1 MLMNLIDYRPIAP
14 SDYEAMRQFL
24 TSQGWD
30 RRVSDR
36 ERFAKMMAR
45 ADRTM
50 LALDDGRLVGCAR
63 ALCDGVSNGY
73 ISMLAVAEDRR
84 GQGIG
89 RELVRRLMAAQEAGE
104 DEADVT
110 WVLRA
115 GRGSRGFW
123 EKVGFAGSDIAME
136 RTRKG
141 GKT

>member
-45 ADRTM
+45 ADRTV
-50 LALDDGRLVGCAR
+50 LALDADAGRVVGCAR

-89 RELVRRLMAAQEAGE
+89 RELVRRLMAFDA
-104 DEADVT
+104 
-110 WVLRA
+110 
-115 GRGSRGFW
+115 
-123 EKVGFAGSDIAME
+123 IAKE
-136 RTRKG
+136 IDNGITKEIDK
-141 GKT
+141 GKTP